1 MGKENYEGFLV
12 RQATLDDVDA
22 IAEITHSA
30 FIKYCEL
37 AGLETV
43 AALKESKEAIMNDIE
58 NKLVLVAFLH
68 DKVVGSARVEIK
80 GDEAYF
86 SRFGVSNEYQ
96 NLGIGKSL
104 LNMVDIEMK
113 KRGIKKLCLH
123 TASKVASLIRFYY
136 GRGFYI
142 ESTSNDRGY
151 IRAYLVKDYK

>member
-12 RQATLDDVDA
+12 RQATTDDIDA
-22 IAEITHSA
+22 IAEITHTA

-37 AGLETV
+37 AGLPTV
-43 AALKESKEAIMNDIE
+43 AALTETNQQIAKDIE
-58 NKLVLVAFLH
+58 EKLVLVAFLH

-80 GDEAYF
+80 GEEAYF
-86 SRFGVSNEYQ
+86 SRFGVSNDYQ

-113 KRGIKKLCLH
+113 KRGVKKLCLH
-123 TASKVASLIRFYY
+123 TASKVSSLIRFYY

-151 IRAYLVKDYK
+151 IRAYLVKEY

>member
-1 MGKENYEGFLV
+1 MGKEYYDGFAV
-12 RQATLDDVDA
+12 RQATEDDIDA
-22 IAEITHSA
+22 IAEITQTA

-37 AGLETV
+37 AGLSTV
-43 AALKESKEAIMNDIE
+43 AALTETKEDIAKDIQ

-68 DKVVGSARVEIK
+68 DKAVGSARVAID
-80 GDEAYF
+80 GDTAYF

-104 LNMVDIEMK
+104 LNMVDIEMR
-113 KRGIKKLCLH
+113 KRGVKKLCLH

-142 ESTSNDRGY
+142 ESTSNDKGY
-151 IRAYLVKDYK
+151 IRAYLVKEY

>member
-12 RQATLDDVDA
+12 RQATMDDIDA
-22 IAEITHSA
+22 IAEITHTA

-37 AGLETV
+37 AGLPTV
-43 AALKESKEAIMNDIE
+43 AALTETNEEIARDIE

-86 SRFGVSNEYQ
+86 SRFGVSNDYQ

-113 KRGIKKLCLH
+113 KRGVKKLCLH
-123 TASKVASLIRFYY
+123 TASKVSSLIRFYY

-151 IRAYLVKDYK
+151 IRAYLVKEY